1 MCVKVCTL
9 LSVLKNTEHI
19 LLKSKI
25 RADLSNGLAHICTY
39 IGVDKATED
48 PARVRGGEQRCTVL
62 KYVVGPPGLH
72 YVLLTKD
79 SILDLCYEMF
89 G

>member
-1 MCVKVCTL
+1 MYVKVCTL

-25 RADLSNGLAHICTY
+25 RADLSNGLAYICTY

-48 PARVRGGEQRCTVL
+48 PARVRGAEV
-62 KYVVGPPGLH
+62 H
-72 YVLLTKD
+72 YTKICCGSSRTALRSSD
-79 SILDLCYEMF
+79 
-89 G
+89 